1 MQRKSRFWRSRVA
14 HACTK
19 YFETLMFLHHNPF
32 CRIVVDFHS
41 EAYFVKLHACSST
54 TRVSFLCLSVLRA
67 HRSTSRSS
75 CWSSKTNGSWM
86 YSLRYQAMFSHD
98 KLRLERPSRRRP
110 FARNVK
116 FLPCIFQGVVS
127 LPTKV
132 LLLLVLPT
140 LSQTIHISR
149 GQLFSNNTISR

>member
-75 CWSSKTNGSWM
+75 CWSRKTNGSWM
-86 YSLRYQAMFSHD
+86 YSLKKLTRYQAMFSHD
-98 KLRLERPSRRRP
+98 KTSVGKAFSTKAFRSKRQISSLYFSGC
-110 FARNVK
+110 
-116 FLPCIFQGVVS
+116 CITTNQSFVIVGTTYIVTDYS
-127 LPTKV
+127 Y
-132 LLLLVLPT
+132 
-140 LSQTIHISR
+140 
-149 GQLFSNNTISR
+149 